1 MKHTKAVISRSSE
14 YGLYTIRIYHDEDLR
29 GVEVVEDIDISKIGG
44 DYVAGY
50 RDGIKATIDLLEKE
64 RERWK

>member
-29 GVEVVEDIDISKIGG
+29 GIEVVEDIDISKVG
-44 DYVAGY
+44 DYVTGY
-50 RDGIKATIDLLEKE
+50 RDGIKATIDFLEKE
-64 RERWK
+64 REKWK